1 MSSDTPRPDSP
12 EPEPGALPAA
22 VDSESSG
29 LMAEAEAQGAT
40 EVEGGGAGPASRRR
54 GLGVAGKLYLG
65 LGGAFALALA
75 ASLVGGYS
83 FLNVGDAQRRITE
96 RSVPDL
102 NSAFLLAQRGALL
115 VAAAPRLIASDTRE
129 ELAAARA
136 EFAAHRSGFGEIVD
150 SVRQMEIRRDQIEQ
164 MDGVATSLIENI
176 DWIDRS
182 VERRIELVQAKEA
195 MAADIQGQRRAV
207 GDILL
212 PMIDDQILFLATGY
226 RTLDDAPAP
235 PDERASYREL
245 SRYRSLLAL
254 SAQSSLTESLLGQ
267 ALEVTDPDLLR
278 PLREQFDSVARNL
291 QRARAE
297 IDHPD
302 LEAHLKNLI
311 GFGSRGTSAFRL
323 RENELR
329 LIGLQQEYL
338 ARNRRL
344 ETELVAAA
352 EGIVAAARE
361 RASAAAADSESAI
374 QLGLV
379 LLLTLNVIGIVALVL
394 IGWLL
399 VGRVLVRRITNLA
412 ASMRRMAGG
421 DLETSVDVGGHD
433 EVTDMA
439 DALEVF
445 RQHALEVQRLNLV
458 EMLAEEVRAKNVE
471 LEGVLTDLRRAQDQ
485 VVLQEKLAALG
496 QLTAGVAHEIKNPL
510 NFIKNFSEISRELT
524 EEMKEILDD
533 SGEKLDEKTRE
544 ELDDVAGEL
553 DTSLGKIVE
562 HSLRA
567 DSIVRGMLSHSRES
581 SGDLESVDVNAMLM
595 EYANLAYHSRRALD
609 SDFNVTFHQEFDEG
623 AGAIQAVPQD
633 MSRVF
638 LNIVTNA
645 CQATDERRKIES
657 GGYEP
662 TLWLKTRRDDEMV
675 EVRVR
680 DNGTG
685 IPESVVAKI
694 FEPFFT
700 TKATNEGTGLGLSIS
715 NDIVRRHGGEMSVD
729 SQEGEFT
736 EFIVRLPVDGGTAAG
751 LVEDDQTDAA
761 A

>member
-1 MSSDTPRPDSP
+1 MSSEPPRADPGEGAIATSPVPVGPEGSTP
-12 EPEPGALPAA
+12 
-22 VDSESSG
+22 ESG
-29 LMAEAEAQGAT
+29 D
-40 EVEGGGAGPASRRR
+40 GAGPRRR

-96 RSVPDL
+96 QSVPDL

-115 VAAAPRLIASDTRE
+115 VAAAPRLIASDTSE

-136 EFAAHRSGFGEIVD
+136 EFVDQRSGFGEIVD
-150 SVRQMEIRRDQIEQ
+150 SVRRIEVAQDLLDQ

-182 VERRIELVQAKEA
+182 VERQIELTR
-195 MAADIQGQRRAV
+195 AATGMVTEIQSARRAV
-207 GDILL
+207 GEILL

-226 RTLDDAPAP
+226 RTLDGAPAT

-245 SRYRSLLAL
+245 SRYRSLLTL
-254 SAQSSLTESLLGQ
+254 SAQSNLAASLLGQ
-267 ALEVTDPDLLR
+267 ALEVTNSDIIR
-278 PLREQFDSVARNL
+278 PLREQFDAVARNVE
-291 QRARAE
+291 RARADFE
-297 IDHPD
+297 HPD
-302 LEAHLKNLI
+302 LEAHLGKLI
-311 GFGSRGTSAFRL
+311 GFGAKRNTAFRL

-352 EGIVAAARE
+352 EGIVAAARD
-361 RASAAAADSESAI
+361 RAAAAAADSESAI
-374 QLGLV
+374 RLGLV
-379 LLLTLNVIGIVALVL
+379 LLFTLNVVGVVALVL
-394 IGWLL
+394 IAWLL
-399 VGRVLVRRITNLA
+399 VGRVLVRRITSLA

-458 EMLAEEVRAKNVE
+458 EMLAEEVRGKNVE
-471 LEGVLTDLRRAQDQ
+471 LEGVLNDLRRAQDQ

-510 NFIKNFSEISRELT
+510 NFIKNFSEISRELN

-533 SGEKLDEKTRE
+533 SRERLDDKARE
-544 ELDDVAGEL
+544 ELDDVTGEL
-553 DTSLGKIVE
+553 DTSLSKIVE

-567 DSIVRGMLSHSRES
+567 DSIVRGMLAHSRES
-581 SGDLESVDVNAMLM
+581 SGELESVDVNAMLM

-609 SDFNVTFHQEFDEG
+609 SEFNVTFHQEFDER

-638 LNIVTNA
+638 LNLVTNA
-645 CQATDERRKIES
+645 CQATDERRKAEPKFEK
-657 GGYEP
+657 YQP
-662 TLWLKTRRDDEMV
+662 TLWLKTRREDEMV

-685 IPESVVAKI
+685 IPESVIAKI

-700 TKATNEGTGLGLSIS
+700 TKVTTEGTGLGLSIS

-729 SQEGEFT
+729 SSEGEFT
-736 EFIVRLPVDGGTAAG
+736 EFVVRLPVDGGTAAN
-751 LVEDDQTDAA
+751 VEDNPADAA

>member
-1 MSSDTPRPDSP
+1 MSSESPRANSGEGAIAAPPAPVGPEDSTPESGDP
-12 EPEPGALPAA
+12 E
-22 VDSESSG
+22 S
-29 LMAEAEAQGAT
+29 
-40 EVEGGGAGPASRRR
+40 GGAGAGVRRR

-96 RSVPDL
+96 QSVPDL

-115 VAAAPRLIASDTRE
+115 VAAAPRLIASDTSE

-136 EFAAHRSGFGEIVD
+136 EFAAHRSGFGEIVE
-150 SVRQMEIRRDQIEQ
+150 SVRRIEVPQ
-164 MDGVATSLIENI
+164 DLLDLMDGVATSLIENI

-182 VERRIELVQAKEA
+182 VERHIELAQAATDMVTE
-195 MAADIQGQRRAV
+195 IQSTRRAV

-226 RTLDDAPAP
+226 RTLDGAPATP
-235 PDERASYREL
+235 GERASYREL
-245 SRYRSLLAL
+245 SRYRNLLTL
-254 SAQSSLTESLLGQ
+254 SAQSSLAASLLGQ
-267 ALEVTDPDLLR
+267 GLEVTDSDIIR
-278 PLREQFDSVARNL
+278 PLREQFDAVARNL
-291 QRARAE
+291 ERARADFE
-297 IDHPD
+297 HPD
-302 LEAHLKNLI
+302 LEAHLGKLI
-311 GFGSRGTSAFRL
+311 GFGAKGNTAFRL
-323 RENELR
+323 RENEIR

-352 EGIVAAARE
+352 EGIVAAARD
-361 RASAAAADSESAI
+361 RAAAAAADSESAI
-374 QLGLV
+374 RLGLV
-379 LLLTLNVIGIVALVL
+379 LLFTLNVVGVVALVL
-394 IGWLL
+394 IAWLL
-399 VGRVLVRRITNLA
+399 VGRVLVRRITSLA

-458 EMLAEEVRAKNVE
+458 EMLAEEVRGKNVE
-471 LEGVLTDLRRAQDQ
+471 LEGVLNDLRRAQDQ

-533 SGEKLDEKTRE
+533 SRERLDDKTRE
-544 ELDDVAGEL
+544 ELDDVTGEL

-567 DSIVRGMLSHSRES
+567 DSIVRGHALTFARVLRRARVGRRERDADRVREPRVPQPAGPRQRVQRDAPPGVRRTGGRDPGRSAGHEPGVPEPRHERLPGHRRTAQGRGRGREIPAHPVAQDSSRGRDGGGAGARQRHRHPGI
-581 SGDLESVDVNAMLM
+581 GDRQDLRAVLHHQGHQRGHRA
-595 EYANLAYHSRRALD
+595 RALD
-609 SDFNVTFHQEFDEG
+609 LQ
-623 AGAIQAVPQD
+623 
-633 MSRVF
+633 
-638 LNIVTNA
+638 
-645 CQATDERRKIES
+645 
-657 GGYEP
+657 
-662 TLWLKTRRDDEMV
+662 
-675 EVRVR
+675 
-680 DNGTG
+680 
-685 IPESVVAKI
+685 
-694 FEPFFT
+694 
-700 TKATNEGTGLGLSIS
+700 
-715 NDIVRRHGGEMSVD
+715 
-729 SQEGEFT
+729 
-736 EFIVRLPVDGGTAAG
+736 
-751 LVEDDQTDAA
+751 
-761 A
+761 

>member
-1 MSSDTPRPDSP
+1 MQTGKAIF
-12 EPEPGALPAA
+12 GA
-22 VDSESSG
+22 
-29 LMAEAEAQGAT
+29 M
-40 EVEGGGAGPASRRR
+40 
-54 GLGVAGKLYLG
+54 
-65 LGGAFALALA
+65 ALALM
-75 ASLVGGYS
+75 VGCTG
-83 FLNVGDAQRRITE
+83 GT
-96 RSVPDL
+96 
-102 NSAFLLAQRGALL
+102 
-115 VAAAPRLIASDTRE
+115 
-129 ELAAARA
+129 A
-136 EFAAHRSGFGEIVD
+136 E
-150 SVRQMEIRRDQIEQ
+150 
-164 MDGVATSLIENI
+164 
-176 DWIDRS
+176 
-182 VERRIELVQAKEA
+182 QAE
-195 MAADIQGQRRAV
+195 
-207 GDILL
+207 
-212 PMIDDQILFLATGY
+212 
-226 RTLDDAPAP
+226 AP
-235 PDERASYREL
+235 P
-245 SRYRSLLAL
+245 
-254 SAQSSLTESLLGQ
+254 
-267 ALEVTDPDLLR
+267 EVQDR
-278 PLREQFDSVARNL
+278 PVPEAGTVA
-291 QRARAE
+291 
-297 IDHPD
+297 
-302 LEAHLKNLI
+302 
-311 GFGSRGTSAFRL
+311 G
-323 RENELR
+323 
-329 LIGLQQEYL
+329 
-338 ARNRRL
+338 
-344 ETELVAAA
+344 
-352 EGIVAAARE
+352 
-361 RASAAAADSESAI
+361 AAADSESAI
-374 QLGLV
+374 EIGLV

-399 VGRVLVRRITNLA
+399 VGRVLVRRITSLA

-421 DLETSVDVGGHD
+421 DLETSVDVGGRD

-458 EMLAEEVRAKNVE
+458 EMLAEEVRAKNTE
-471 LEGVLTDLRRAQDQ
+471 LEGVLADLRRAQDQ

-544 ELDDVAGEL
+544 ELDDVTGEL

-609 SDFNVTFHQEFDEG
+609 SEFNVTFHREFDEG

-645 CQATDERRKIES
+645 CQATDERRKVES
-657 GGYEP
+657 GDYSP
-662 TLWLKTRRDDEMV
+662 TLWLKTRRDEETV

-736 EFIVRLPVDGGTAAG
+736 EFIVRLPVDGGTAG

>member
-1 MSSDTPRPDSP
+1 MNRESDTLDTDPPASPPSGEDSD
-12 EPEPGALPAA
+12 PGA
-22 VDSESSG
+22 
-29 LMAEAEAQGAT
+29 AQGPERT
-40 EVEGGGAGPASRRR
+40 DGAPTTRPGRR

-102 NSAFLLAQRGALL
+102 NSAFLLAQRGALI
-115 VAAAPRLIASDTRE
+115 VAATPRLISSDTRE
-129 ELAAARA
+129 ELADARA
-136 EFAAHRSGFGEIVD
+136 EFEAHRSGFGEIVA
-150 SVRQMEIRRDQIEQ
+150 SVRRMEVRQGLIDK
-164 MDGVATSLIENI
+164 MDEVASSLIENI

-182 VERRIELVQAKEA
+182 VEKRIEI
-195 MAADIQGQRRAV
+195 AADRNRMAEEIQIERRAV
-207 GDILL
+207 GDILV
-212 PMIDDQILFLATGY
+212 PKIDDQILFLATGY
-226 RTLDDAPAP
+226 RTLEDAPA
-235 PDERASYREL
+235 DHEERASYEEL
-245 SRYRSLLAL
+245 SHYRSLLTL
-254 SAQSSLTESLLGQ
+254 RAQSSLAESLLGQ
-267 ALEVTDPDLLR
+267 ALQVADAALIR
-278 PLREQFDSVARNL
+278 PIRERFDAVARNL
-291 QRARAE
+291 ERVRE
-297 IDHPD
+297 KVD
-302 LEAHLKNLI
+302 LPELETHLAQLV
-311 GFGSRGTSAFRL
+311 GFGTKGNSAFRL
-323 RENELR
+323 RENEIR
-329 LIGLQQEYL
+329 LVALQQEYL

-352 EGIVAAARE
+352 EEIVEAARMH
-361 RASAAAADSESAI
+361 AAAAAADSESAI
-374 QLGLV
+374 QLGLI

-399 VGRVLVRRITNLA
+399 VGRVLVRRITSLA
-412 ASMRRMAGG
+412 ASMRRMAAG
-421 DLETSVDVGGHD
+421 DLETSVDVGGRD

-471 LEGVLTDLRRAQDQ
+471 LEGVLSDLRRAQNQ

-510 NFIKNFSEISRELT
+510 NFIKNFSEVSRELT
-524 EEMKEILDD
+524 EELKEILDE
-533 SGEKLDEKTRE
+533 GGGKLEENTRS
-544 ELDDVAGEL
+544 ELDDVTEEL

-567 DSIVRGMLSHSRES
+567 DSIVRGMLSHSRDS
-581 SGDLESVDVNAMLM
+581 SGDLEPVDVNAMLM

-609 SDFNVTFHQEFDEG
+609 SEFNVTFHQEFDEG
-623 AGAIQAVPQD
+623 AGEIHAVPQD

-638 LNIVTNA
+638 LNLVTNA
-645 CQATDERRKIES
+645 CQATDERRKGES
-657 GGYEP
+657 GEYHP
-662 TLWLKTRRDDEMV
+662 TLWLKTTRDDEMV
-675 EVRVR
+675 SVRVR

-685 IPESVVAKI
+685 IPEDVKAKI

-715 NDIVRRHGGEMSVD
+715 NDIVQRHGGQMSVE
-729 SQEGEFT
+729 SKEGEFT
-736 EFIVRLPVDGGTAAG
+736 EFIVRLPVVGAATAVIQEPEEGG
-751 LVEDDQTDAA
+751 EEDAA

>member
-1 MSSDTPRPDSP
+1 MSSEPPPPESSETVSAVPPTPVESAQTGESEGSGAQTGNPRP
-12 EPEPGALPAA
+12 
-22 VDSESSG
+22 
-29 LMAEAEAQGAT
+29 
-40 EVEGGGAGPASRRR
+40 GPRRR
-54 GLGVAGKLYLG
+54 GFGVAGKLYLG

-115 VAAAPRLIASDTRE
+115 VAAAPRLIASDTSE

-136 EFAAHRSGFGEIVD
+136 EFDAQRSGFGEIVE
-150 SVRQMEIRRDQIEQ
+150 SLREMEVQPGLLEE
-164 MDGVATSLIENI
+164 MEEVAGNLIENI

-182 VERRIELVQAKEA
+182 VERRIELTRDREI
-195 MAADIQGQRRAV
+195 MAAAIQAERRAV

-212 PMIDDQILFLATGY
+212 PKIDDQVLFLATGY
-226 RTLDDAPAP
+226 RDLDSAPAP
-235 PDERASYREL
+235 LDERASYAEL
-245 SRYRSLLAL
+245 SRYRSLLTL
-254 SAQSSLTESLLGQ
+254 SAQSSLAENLLGQ
-267 ALEVTDPDLLR
+267 ALQVADADIIR
-278 PLREQFDSVARNL
+278 PLREQFDAVARKIE
-291 QRARAE
+291 RARQDVE
-297 IDHPD
+297 HPD
-302 LEAHLKNLI
+302 LDTHLAKLVR
-311 GFGSRGTSAFRL
+311 FGTKGNTAFRL

-329 LIGLQQEYL
+329 LLGLQQEYL

-344 ETELVAAA
+344 ETQLVAAA
-352 EGIVAAARE
+352 EKIVAAARE
-361 RASAAAADSESAI
+361 GAAVAAADSESAI
-374 QLGLV
+374 RLGLI
-379 LLLTLNVIGIVALVL
+379 LLFSLNVIGIVALVL

-399 VGRVLVRRITNLA
+399 VGRVLVRRITSLA
-412 ASMRRMAGG
+412 ASMRRMAAG
-421 DLETSVDVGGHD
+421 DLETSVDVGGRD
-433 EVTDMA
+433 EVTEMA

-458 EMLAEEVRAKNVE
+458 EMLAEEVRAKNIE
-471 LEGVLTDLRRAQDQ
+471 LEGVLSDLRRAQDQ

-510 NFIKNFSEISRELT
+510 NFIKNFSEVSRELT
-524 EEMKEILDD
+524 EEMKEILDE
-533 SGEKLDEKTRE
+533 GGKGLADETRE
-544 ELDDVAGEL
+544 QLDDVAEEL

-581 SGDLESVDVNAMLM
+581 SGELEPVDVNAMLM

-609 SDFNVTFHQEFDEG
+609 SEFNVTFQQEFDEG
-623 AGAIQAVPQD
+623 LGKIQAVPQD

-638 LNIVTNA
+638 LNLVTNA
-645 CQATDERRKIES
+645 CQATDERRKAES
-657 GGYEP
+657 DSYRP

-685 IPESVVAKI
+685 IPEDVKSKI

-715 NDIVRRHGGEMSVD
+715 NDIVRRHGGEMIVESR
-729 SQEGEFT
+729 QGEFT
-736 EFIVRLPVDGGTAAG
+736 EFIVKLPVDSGASAP
-751 LVEDDQTDAA
+751 VENREEDAA

>member
-1 MSSDTPRPDSP
+1 MSSESPRADSGEGAIAAPPAPGGPEDSTPESGDP
-12 EPEPGALPAA
+12 E
-22 VDSESSG
+22 S
-29 LMAEAEAQGAT
+29 
-40 EVEGGGAGPASRRR
+40 GGAGAGVRRR

-96 RSVPDL
+96 QSVPDL

-115 VAAAPRLIASDTRE
+115 VAAAPRLIASDTSE

-136 EFAAHRSGFGEIVD
+136 EFAAHRSGFGEIVE
-150 SVRQMEIRRDQIEQ
+150 SVRRIEVPQ
-164 MDGVATSLIENI
+164 DLLDLMDGVATSLIENI
-176 DWIDRS
+176 EWIDRS
-182 VERRIELVQAKEA
+182 VERHIELTQAATDMVSE
-195 MAADIQGQRRAV
+195 IQSTRRAV

-226 RTLDDAPAP
+226 RTLDGAPAT

-245 SRYRSLLAL
+245 SRYRNLLTL
-254 SAQSSLTESLLGQ
+254 SAQSSLAASLLGQ
-267 ALEVTDPDLLR
+267 GLEVTDSDIIR
-278 PLREQFDSVARNL
+278 PLREQFDAVARNL
-291 QRARAE
+291 ERARADFE
-297 IDHPD
+297 HPD
-302 LEAHLKNLI
+302 LEAHLGKLI
-311 GFGSRGTSAFRL
+311 GFGAKGNTAFRL
-323 RENELR
+323 RENEIR

-352 EGIVAAARE
+352 EGIVGAARD
-361 RASAAAADSESAI
+361 RAAAAAADSESAI
-374 QLGLV
+374 RLGLV
-379 LLLTLNVIGIVALVL
+379 LLFTLNVVGVVALVL
-394 IGWLL
+394 IAWLL
-399 VGRVLVRRITNLA
+399 VGRVLVRRITSLA

-458 EMLAEEVRAKNVE
+458 EMLAEEVRGKNVE
-471 LEGVLTDLRRAQDQ
+471 LEGVLNDLRRAQDQ

-533 SGEKLDEKTRE
+533 SRERLDDKTRE
-544 ELDDVAGEL
+544 ELDDVTGEL

-581 SGDLESVDVNAMLM
+581 SGELESVDVNAMLT

-609 SDFNVTFHQEFDEG
+609 SEFNVTLHQEFDER

-638 LNIVTNA
+638 LNLVTNA
-645 CQATDERRKIES
+645 CQATDERRKAEAES
-657 GGYEP
+657 EKYQP

-685 IPESVVAKI
+685 IPESVIAKI

-715 NDIVRRHGGEMSVD
+715 NDIVRRHGGEMIVD
-729 SQEGEFT
+729 SREGEFT
-736 EFIVRLPVDGGTAAG
+736 EFVVRLPVDGGTAAN
-751 LVEDDQTDAA
+751 VEDDPADAA